1 MVGGSYEALKL
12 DVKRAIEMVTRL
24 PLKIYEKGEGD
35 VKLGRYGFVPK
46 VSTEERMMDFLKRF
60 VGGKKYY

>member
-1 MVGGSYEALKL
+1 MGRAYKALEI
-12 DVKRAIEMVTRL
+12 DAKRDIDIGNRL